1 MNKIT
6 KVWLVIGVSL
16 ILIGS
21 IIFVGVM
28 TVNKWDFSKLQ
39 TNKFETN
46 KYDITEEFRNIHI
59 LTDTAD
65 VQIVPSDAETYM
77 VECYEQENLLH
88 SVSVK
93 DNTLYIEVSDTRKWY
108 EHIGIVCT
116 TPKITVSVPADEYGK
131 LCVKASTGNVIV
143 DDCFKYE
150 SALVSVTTG
159 DIDFLASSKGSV
171 DLSTTTGDISIKNAL
186 AGSAKLAVTTG
197 EIYVESITVN
207 GDVETNVSTGDMIL
221 NGISCTNLKSNGT
234 TGNIDLNN
242 VIASG
247 TYTIE
252 RTTGDVNLKE
262 CDAKELYITTS
273 TGRVSGS
280 LLSDKVFFA
289 QSDTGRVDVPKTIT
303 GGRCEVTTDTGNIEF
318 TISED

>member
-28 TVNKWDFSKLQ
+28 TVNEWDFSKLQ
-39 TNKFETN
+39 TNEFETN
-46 KYDITEEFRNIHI
+46 KYDIIEEFRNIHI

-108 EHIGIVCT
+108 EHIGIAWT
-116 TPKITVSVPADEYGK
+116 TPKVTVSVPADEYGR
-131 LCVKASTGNVIV
+131 LFVKASTGNVSV
-143 DDCFKYE
+143 DDSFKYE
-150 SALVSVTTG
+150 SAFVSVTTG
-159 DIDFLASSKGSV
+159 DIDYFASSTGSV
-171 DLSTTTGDISIKNAL
+171 DLSATTGDVYLKDVSSEGIRITVN
-186 AGSAKLAVTTG
+186 TG
-197 EIYVESITVN
+197 EITAESITVN
-207 GDVETNVSTGDMIL
+207 GDVEANVSTGDTTLTDIACL
-221 NGISCTNLKSNGT
+221 NLKSNGT
-234 TGNIDLNN
+234 TGDINLNN

-247 TYTIE
+247 TYILE
-252 RTTGDVNLKE
+252 RTTGNVKLE
-262 CDAKELYITTS
+262 ACDAKDLYIKTS

-280 LLSDKVFFA
+280 LKSEKEFFA

-303 GGRCEVTTDTGNIEF
+303 GGRCEVTTDTGSIEL
-318 TISED
+318 TISQG